1 MSKWVLAHYRYF
13 ITVSN
18 KTQRRK
24 KRREGEKKGG
34 ERKREREGGEKEGRQ
49 IQARTHTHAHA
60 HMSRKPWSGSQD
72 TQLSWLWYFLDPSSL
87 IYKNH
92 E

>member
-49 IQARTHTHAHA
+49 IQARTRTHEQKALVWELRYTVKLA
-60 HMSRKPWSGSQD
+60 LV
-72 TQLSWLWYFLDPSSL
+72 LS
-87 IYKNH
+87 
-92 E
+92 